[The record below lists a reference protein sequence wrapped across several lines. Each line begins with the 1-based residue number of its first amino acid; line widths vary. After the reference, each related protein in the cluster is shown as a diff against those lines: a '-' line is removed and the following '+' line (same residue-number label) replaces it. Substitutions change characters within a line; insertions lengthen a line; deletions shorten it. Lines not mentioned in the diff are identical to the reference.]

1 MMNFTRKLRNA
12 FRGLAYFFNYV
23 SNAKI
28 HLVIMVLVIAAG
40 FLFSVS
46 RQEWIAII
54 LCIGGVFT
62 AEIFNT
68 AIELLG
74 DLYSTEENSK
84 IKNAK
89 DSGAGAV
96 LLMAI
101 ISAIVGA
108 LIFLPKILT
117 LVMQDVL

>member
-12 FRGLAYFFNYV
+12 FRGLAYFFKYV

-54 LCIGGVFT
+54 LCIGGVFA

-101 ISAIVGA
+101 ISVIVGA

>member
-1 MMNFTRKLRNA
+1 MNFTRKLRNA

-54 LCIGGVFT
+54 LCIGGVFA

-101 ISAIVGA
+101 ISVIVGA

>member
-1 MMNFTRKLRNA
+1 MNFTRKLRNA

>member
-101 ISAIVGA
+101 ISVIVGA